1 MTLTSNLSIEEML
14 AIICSEKLREI
25 FKVLEY
31 VVRYVRFDIRIKI
44 NHIKL
49 VRIVHL

>member
-14 AIICSEKLREI
+14 VIICSEKLQEI

-31 VVRYVRFDIRIKI
+31 VVRYVRFDVKIKM
-44 NHIKL
+44 NHIEL
-49 VRIVHL
+49 VKIVHL